1 MRKSKTP
8 SLFGLSSILTVLIII
23 SVLSFASLSLMS
35 AKAENTA
42 LKRSLSLIEG
52 SYEAESSALTLFNQ
66 IRNEY
71 EIIFEFLPVGINQ
84 TNWIIGF
91 AASHPELNWDNTT
104 FTIVKTTGNF
114 TVTIIAKINPIKTG
128 NDFIILSQTLKIENN
143 QDYSLDG
150 DPIWKGPQ

>member
-1 MRKSKTP
+1 MRKNKTP
-8 SLFGLSSILTVLIII
+8 SLFGLSSILTVLIIM

-42 LKRSLSLIEG
+42 LKRSLSLIES
-52 SYEAESSALTLFNQ
+52 SYEAESSALALFNQ

-71 EIIFEFLPVGINQ
+71 EIIFQFLPIGINQ
-84 TNWIIGF
+84 TNWIAGF
-91 AASHPELNWDNTT
+91 ALSHPELNWENTT
-104 FTIVKTTGNF
+104 FTIVKTSGAF
-114 TVTIIAKINPIKTG
+114 TVTIIGKVNPIKTG